1 MMSPADIANLN
12 IPDTFGSFDGYDI
25 SPEMED
31 VMDQLESD
39 VSTVWGATKFVIIF
53 DKEVVK
59 IPFNGM
65 YDYEGDEFTPFIYND
80 YCAIEADL
88 YDKAEDAGIEYFF
101 AKTEY
106 AGMTVS
112 RTPYYISEKVY
123 EWDSNEKNNRSRKPS
138 EKSIEKAEE
147 FYSNKNSIWIDN
159 YWIALAYEYYGE
171 KAVKKFV
178 DFVEDNEISDFHGGN
193 LGIREDGSPCI
204 LDYSSYLEQ

>member
-1 MMSPADIANLN
+1 MSPADIANLN

-65 YDYEGDEFTPFIYND
+65 YDYESDEFTPFIYND
-80 YCAIEADL
+80 YCAIEANL
-88 YDKAEDAGIEYFF
+88 YDKAEDAGLEYFF

-112 RTPYYISEKVY
+112 RTPYYISERVY
-123 EWDSNEKNNRSRKPS
+123 EWYESGTKSRKPS
-138 EKSIEKAEE
+138 AENIEKAKT
-147 FYSNKNSIWIDN
+147 FYNSNDCHVWIDEN
-159 YWIALAYEYYGE
+159 WFTLAYEYYGE
-171 KAVKKFV
+171 EEVKRLIKFI
-178 DFVEDNEISDFHGGN
+178 EENEISDFHNGN
-193 LGIREDGSPCI
+193 LGVREDGSPCI
-204 LDYSSYLEQ
+204 IDYSSFLE